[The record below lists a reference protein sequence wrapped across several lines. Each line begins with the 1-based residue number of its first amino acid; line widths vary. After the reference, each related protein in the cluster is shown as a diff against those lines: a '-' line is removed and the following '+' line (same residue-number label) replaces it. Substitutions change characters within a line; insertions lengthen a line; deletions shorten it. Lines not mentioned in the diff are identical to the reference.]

1 MFFIELGPRTS
12 SMGNERNEFIT
23 PFILISTWISFALGR
38 VYYYYI
44 LTEIIQTYH
53 SLFILGPI
61 GPRIQTY
68 HSLVILGPMDRG
80 SRLTTLS
87 SSLALWAEDPA
98 YLISGTA

>member
-68 HSLVILGPMDRG
+68 HSLVILGPMGRG
-80 SRLTTLS
+80 SSLPLS
-87 SSLALWAEDPA
+87 RHPWP
-98 YLISGTA
+98 YGPRIQPT